1 MAAYWYRR
9 MGFKDVRV
17 LKGGIRAWKD
27 SGLELEKGRPVKP
40 VLGLEQARETVKV
53 ISAQEVAQRLAE
65 QSDTLILDVATSL
78 EYKAGHLPGAYWISR
93 GWLEEKVSAL
103 FPNRK
108 QPIHVTCPNGAQST
122 LAGATL
128 VGLGYQNISVL
139 QDGVTSWQ
147 REGRFLETG
156 LTKAL
161 SEPNDAV
168 ISASMTGDKSAMLR
182 YLDWEIALG
191 RKYGKS

>member
-1 MAAYWYRR
+1 
-9 MGFKDVRV
+9 
-17 LKGGIRAWKD
+17 
-27 SGLELEKGRPVKP
+27 
-40 VLGLEQARETVKV
+40 
-53 ISAQEVAQRLAE
+53 
-65 QSDTLILDVATSL
+65 
-78 EYKAGHLPGAYWISR
+78 
-93 GWLEEKVSAL
+93 
-103 FPNRK
+103 
-108 QPIHVTCPNGAQST
+108 
-122 LAGATL
+122 GATL

>member
-1 MAAYWYRR
+1 MIA
-9 MGFKDVRV
+9 
-17 LKGGIRAWKD
+17 
-27 SGLELEKGRPVKP
+27 
-40 VLGLEQARETVKV
+40 
-53 ISAQEVAQRLAE
+53 AQEVAQRLAE

-78 EYKAGHLPGAYWISR
+78 EYKAGHIPGAYWISR
-93 GWLEEKVSAL
+93 GWLEEKVPAL
-103 FPNRK
+103 FPNRE
-108 QPIHVTCPNGAQST
+108 QPIHVTCPNGVQSA

-156 LTKAL
+156 LARAL
-161 SEPNDAV
+161 SEPNDVV

-191 RKYGKS
+191 EKYGKN